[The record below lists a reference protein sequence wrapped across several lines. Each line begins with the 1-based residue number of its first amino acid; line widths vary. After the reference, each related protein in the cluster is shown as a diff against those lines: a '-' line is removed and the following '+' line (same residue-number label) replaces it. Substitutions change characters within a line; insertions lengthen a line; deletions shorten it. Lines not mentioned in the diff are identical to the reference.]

1 MKKSYWSILGALAL
15 IMIAFL
21 PWRFQVNDDE
31 LMMWLVSGAYTG
43 MPENYAVFIH
53 PILSFSLAKL
63 YFFFPQIPWYPFL
76 WFTLG
81 YFAYFTLL
89 QVIEREFVSNRI
101 KIIFF
106 LFAFAFLIHF
116 SFFLQFSIVSSL
128 CVCAGLANRISKNKL
143 HVHSGKFWMFSDL
156 LIIAGFLIRP
166 EVAILLLAAS
176 CLYFLILSH
185 QKTLMLSTLYPLVFV
200 LFFQGITFLW
210 PKSEPLQDFI
220 EHNQLRSQ
228 VFDHPF
234 LQLEKDRF
242 INSEPELYYFSN
254 GLIDFSENQ
263 LTRDQLLEWKH
274 MLDDLRWEAVTFSFY
289 KKSFGTFIQNER
301 FVLTLM
307 GLFLLFTLFTNLKKG
322 LKLLLVIILGLVV
335 LAPFFLIKI
344 QIYILLFLL
353 FFILMI
359 LDRQEGE
366 FHKWPFLIF
375 QSILSIVI
383 VFHCYS
389 FSLSHHNISSGT
401 ELQEKLNKLKGDGY
415 AEIIIASEN
424 KYYLEL
430 IFESPLP
437 FKIMGWASL
446 YEHYFLNNENS
457 DRAYLIDSN
466 TYKSNLG
473 YFKNCNY
480 QVEKFNNFIIVKCP
494 K

>member
-43 MPENYAVFIH
+43 KPETYAVFIH
-53 PILSFSLAKL
+53 PILSFALAKL
-63 YFFFPQIPWYPFL
+63 YSLCPQIPWYPVF
-76 WFTLG
+76 WFALA

-89 QVIEREFVSNRI
+89 QVIEREFVAKRM
-101 KIIFF
+101 KIVFF
-106 LFAFAFLIHF
+106 LFAFAILIHF
-116 SFFLQFSIVSSL
+116 SFFLQFSIIASL
-128 CVCAGLANRISKNKL
+128 CVCAGLANRISKKKL
-143 HVHSGKFWMFSDL
+143 HNHSGNYWMLSDI
-156 LIIAGFLIRP
+156 LIIVGFLIRT
-166 EVAILLLAAS
+166 EVAILILAAS
-176 CLYFLILSH
+176 FLYFLILSH
-185 QKTLMLSTLYPLVFV
+185 QKAWMLATLYPLIFV
-200 LFFQGITFLW
+200 LLFQGITFLW

-263 LTRDQLLEWKH
+263 LTQEKLIEWKQ
-274 MLDDLRWEAVTFSFY
+274 MLDDLRWEALSFSFY
-289 KKSFGTFIQNER
+289 QKSVETFIQNER
-301 FVLTLM
+301 FVLALM

-322 LKLLLVIILGLVV
+322 LKLFLVILLGLIV
-335 LAPFFLIKI
+335 LAPFYLIKI

-353 FFILMI
+353 FFTLML
-359 LDRQEGE
+359 LDREDGVFQ
-366 FHKWPFLIF
+366 KWPFLIF

-401 ELQEKLNKLKGDGY
+401 ELQEKLNELKRNGFD
-415 AEIIIASEN
+415 EIIIAGEN

-446 YEHYFLNNENS
+446 YEHFFLNTENS
-457 DRAYLIDSN
+457 DRAYLIDVN
-466 TYKSNLG
+466 TYESNLG

-480 QVEKFNNFIIVKCP
+480 QVEEFNHFIIIKCP

>member
-43 MPENYAVFIH
+43 IPETYAVFIH

-63 YFFFPQIPWYPFL
+63 YSFFPQIPWYPFL
-76 WFTLG
+76 WFALG

-89 QVIEREFVSNRI
+89 QVIEREFLSKRI

-106 LFAFAFLIHF
+106 LFAFAILIHF
-116 SFFLQFSIVSSL
+116 SFFLQFSIIASL

-143 HVHSGKFWMFSDL
+143 HEYSGKFWMHSDI

-176 CLYFLILSH
+176 FLYFLILSH
-185 QKTLMLSTLYPLVFV
+185 QKTLILATLYPLVFV
-200 LFFQGITFLW
+200 LFFQGITFFW

-228 VFDHPF
+228 VFDHPI

-254 GLIDFSENQ
+254 GLIDFSENH
-263 LTRDQLLEWKH
+263 LTREKLLEWKH
-274 MLDDLRWEAVTFSFY
+274 MLDDLRWESVSFSFY

-307 GLFLLFTLFTNLKKG
+307 GLFLLFTLYANLKKG
-322 LKLLLVIILGLVV
+322 LKLLLVMILGLVI
-335 LAPFFLIKI
+335 LAPFYLIKI

-359 LDRQEGE
+359 LDRQDGK
-366 FHKWPFLIF
+366 FHKWPYLFF
-375 QSILSIVI
+375 QSTLSILI
-383 VFHCYS
+383 IFHCYS
-389 FSLSHHNISSGT
+389 FSQSHKNISSGRV
-401 ELQEKLNKLKGDGY
+401 LQEKLRELNNEGY
-415 AEIIIASEN
+415 GEIFFSGGN
-424 KYYLEL
+424 RYYLEL
-430 IFESPLP
+430 VFESSLP
-437 FKIMGWASL
+437 FKIMGWSSL
-446 YEHYFLNNENS
+446 FEYYFTEGENLKRVYIVDSEIYE
-457 DRAYLIDSN
+457 
-466 TYKSNLG
+466 SNLG
-473 YFKNCNY
+473 YFGNCNY
-480 QVEKFNNFIIVKCP
+480 QVEEFNNFIIVKCP

>member
-1 MKKSYWSILGALAL
+1 MNKSYWSILGALAL
-15 IMIAFL
+15 IIIAFL

-43 MPENYAVFIH
+43 IPETYAVFIH

-63 YFFFPQIPWYPFL
+63 YSFFPQIPWYPFL
-76 WFTLG
+76 WFVLG
-81 YFAYFTLL
+81 YFAYYTLL
-89 QVIEREFVSNRI
+89 QVIKREFVSKRI
-101 KIIFF
+101 RIIFF
-106 LFAFAFLIHF
+106 LFAFAILIHF
-116 SFFLQFSIVSSL
+116 SFFLQFSIISSL
-128 CVCAGLANRISKNKL
+128 CVCAGLANRISKSKL
-143 HVHSGKFWMFSDL
+143 HEHSGKFWMLSDI
-156 LIIAGFLIRP
+156 LIISGFLIRP

-176 CLYFLILSH
+176 FLYFLILSH
-185 QKTLMLSTLYPLVFV
+185 QKTLMLATLYPLLFV
-200 LFFQGITFLW
+200 MFFQGITFLW
-210 PKSEPLQDFI
+210 PKSEPLQKFI

-274 MLDDLRWEAVTFSFY
+274 MLDDLRWEAVSFSFY

-307 GLFLLFTLFTNLKKG
+307 GLFLLFTLYTNLKKG
-322 LKLLLVIILGLVV
+322 LKLLLVMILGLVV
-335 LAPFFLIKI
+335 LAPFYLIKI

-375 QSILSIVI
+375 QSTLALLIII
-383 VFHCYS
+383 HCYS
-389 FSLSHHNISSGT
+389 FSQSHKNISSGRVL
-401 ELQEKLNKLKGDGY
+401 EEKLRELKNEGY
-415 AEIIIASEN
+415 DEIFFSGGN
-424 KYYLEL
+424 RYYLEL
-430 IFESPLP
+430 VFESSLP
-437 FKIMGWASL
+437 FKIMGWSSL
-446 YEHYFLNNENS
+446 FEYYFIGRENLKRVYIVDSEIYE
-457 DRAYLIDSN
+457 
-466 TYKSNLG
+466 SNLG
-473 YFKNCNY
+473 YFRICNY
-480 QVEKFNNFIIVKCP
+480 QEEKFNNFIIIKCP